1 MARIQP
7 LLSALG
13 RVTWR
18 ELRALNSVSSNN
30 FFLFCFLLMMQ
41 PQSVVFL
48 LAVLGLLLF
57 FPLSADPMK
66 KIPADRLAL
75 LPLRHSELV
84 RLRVFSIF
92 LSPAVWLIVGITVLG
107 GARFRILS
115 LELLVLLV
123 IANAVAFWG
132 ERFLDKAPRLSLLR
146 HVPAF
151 PGRTGGLIR
160 KNIREFSYLLDP
172 YAALV
177 LSITGIVYRLAVK
190 SPEPDAIFGITML
203 IVLALS
209 TCAQRLFALD
219 WMHGSTRYRL
229 LPLRGWRI
237 LLAKDIAYLVVLVPL
252 VAPLAVWAGLAAA
265 FTVLAVGHQP
275 SVMEPVQQARWRFVT
290 GASITHAIVQTGM
303 MFGAGTVTFRTSLLA
318 LPVCFL
324 LWLVS
329 LIFFGWRYD
338 RTR

>member
-1 MARIQP
+1 MARLGP

-30 FFLFCFLLMMQ
+30 FFLFCFLLMLQ
-41 PQSVVFL
+41 PQSAMFL
-48 LAVLGLLLF
+48 LSVVGLLLF

-75 LPLRHSELV
+75 LPLDHSEHI

-92 LSPAVWLIVGITVLG
+92 LSPAVWLIVGITVFG
-107 GARFRILS
+107 GVRFRVLS
-115 LELLVLLV
+115 LQLLALLVV
-123 IANAVAFWG
+123 ANGVAFWG

-146 HVPAF
+146 HIPEF

-160 KNIREFSYLLDP
+160 KNIRELSYLLDP

-177 LSITGIVYRLAVK
+177 LSITGVVYRVTSK
-190 SPEPDAIFGITML
+190 DPQPDAIFGITML
-203 IVLALS
+203 VVLAFS

-219 WMHGSTRYRL
+219 WMHGAVRYRL
-229 LPLRGWRI
+229 MPLKGWRI
-237 LLAKDIAYLVVLVPL
+237 LLAKDIAYLLLLLPL
-252 VAPLAVWAGLAAA
+252 VAPLAPWAGIAAA
-265 FTVLAVGHQP
+265 FAVLAIGHQP

-290 GASITHAIVQTGM
+290 GASITHALVQTAI
-303 MFGAGTVTFRTSLLA
+303 MFGAGTATFRTSILV
-318 LPVCFL
+318 LPACIA
-324 LWLVS
+324 LWLAS
-329 LIFFGWRYD
+329 LIAFGWQYD